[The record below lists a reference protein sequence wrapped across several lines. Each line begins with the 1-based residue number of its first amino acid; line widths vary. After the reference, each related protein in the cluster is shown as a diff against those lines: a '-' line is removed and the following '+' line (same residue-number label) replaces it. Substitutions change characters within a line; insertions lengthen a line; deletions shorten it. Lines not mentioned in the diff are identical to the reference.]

1 MFREF
6 LSFFS
11 FPRDERVYI
20 YIHTLV
26 ESHAQP
32 LSLPFH
38 YGNLFLMMINGNY
51 EQLYLA
57 RIDNET
63 SSSREWG

>member
-1 MFREF
+1 MCM
-6 LSFFS
+6 
-11 FPRDERVYI
+11 YI
-20 YIHTLV
+20 YILV

-57 RIDNET
+57 KIDNET